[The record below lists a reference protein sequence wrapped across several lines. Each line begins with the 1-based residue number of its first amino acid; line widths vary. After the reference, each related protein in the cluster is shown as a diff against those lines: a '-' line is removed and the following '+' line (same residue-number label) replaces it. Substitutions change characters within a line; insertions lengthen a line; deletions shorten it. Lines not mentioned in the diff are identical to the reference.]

1 MAKEKMSLEKKTKLI
16 YSGELMLF
24 AILFLVLAT
33 LEILHIIGK
42 RHIMLVIFN
51 WVTIFGGTWML
62 VDFFWV
68 LFSKKRRKKNSLLDK
83 ALLIPLGIYLI
94 TFDIICFCNAPIVD
108 VEDNFRRLM
117 MGIAFY
123 YIGAIYLF
131 QSIYHYFVPV
141 PMLVKAIEDAYKAEQ
156 EEQEKERLAALKEQ
170 SEINPEE
177 AIDAEVEKKEEKDL

>member
-33 LEILHIIGK
+33 LEILHVIGK

-123 YIGAIYLF
+123 YIGVIYLF

-141 PMLVKAIEDAYKAEQ
+141 PSLIQAIEDAYKAEQ
-156 EEQEKERLAALKEQ
+156 EEMEKERLAALKEQ
-170 SEINPEE
+170 EIDKDE
-177 AIDAEVEKKEEKDL
+177 AIDAEVEEKKEEKDL